1 MNGNNKKAC
10 KQMILEYLYANVS
23 FCSTRIDF
31 ETILTQNLNTFTDYS
46 KHRYWVPNVRKYK
59 GPFNIFCEY
68 RHLYKLIKQYSTLL
82 ICNSSGLNRKSNY
95 LDAGKD
101 EWLGKFLL

>member
-10 KQMILEYLYANVS
+10 KQMMLEYLYANVS

-46 KHRYWVPNVRKYK
+46 KHRY
-59 GPFNIFCEY
+59 
-68 RHLYKLIKQYSTLL
+68 
-82 ICNSSGLNRKSNY
+82 
-95 LDAGKD
+95 
-101 EWLGKFLL
+101 